1 MTPWIDAAGTAHAT
15 ATEARIVCLV
25 PSITELLCD
34 LGLARQLVGRTGF
47 CIHPREALRS
57 VAKVGGTK
65 DVDIDK
71 VRSLDPT
78 HVIVNI
84 DENTRETAE
93 RLAQCVPNL
102 IVTHPLGPLDNPPL
116 YRLLG
121 GIFGRSAEA
130 EALGSRFDAALQTL
144 QATQTADHG
153 APPERVLYLI
163 WRDPWMTVGP
173 DTYIAR
179 MLGLVGWQAWSPPS
193 TDRYPTLQLGSAA
206 GAVDRVLLSSEPY
219 AFRDKHLAEVSAAL
233 PDTRV
238 TLIDGEQV
246 SWYGSR
252 AIEGITYLSD
262 YARRTR
268 GTNHGAPYVTADR

>member
-1 MTPWIDAAGTAHAT
+1 VTPWIDAAGTAHAT
-15 ATEARIVCLV
+15 APEARIVCLV

-34 LGLARQLVGRTGF
+34 LGLAGQLVGRTGF
-47 CIHPREALRS
+47 CIHPREVLRS

-65 DVDIDK
+65 DVDIDR
-71 VRSLDPT
+71 VRALEPT

-130 EALGSRFDAALQTL
+130 ETLASRFDTALQAL
-144 QATQTADHG
+144 RATQTAEHG
-153 APPERVLYLI
+153 ARPERVLYLI

-206 GAVDRVLLSSEPY
+206 GAVERVLLSSEPY
-219 AFRDKHLAEVSAAL
+219 AFRDKHLAEVAAAL
-233 PDTRV
+233 PDAAV

-262 YARRTR
+262 YARRAR
-268 GTNHGAPYVTADR
+268 GSNHGAPYVTADC

>member
-15 ATEARIVCLV
+15 APEARIVCLV
-25 PSITELLCD
+25 PSLTELLCD

-47 CIHPREALRS
+47 CIHPRGALRS

-130 EALGSRFDAALQTL
+130 EALALRFDAALHVL
-144 QATQTADHG
+144 RATQTADHE

-179 MLGLVGWQAWSPPS
+179 MLGLVGWQVWSPPS

-238 TLIDGEQV
+238 ALIDGEQV

-262 YARRTR
+262 YARRAR

>member
-25 PSITELLCD
+25 PSLTELLCD

-65 DVDIDK
+65 DVEFDK

-93 RLAQCVPNL
+93 RLAQYVPNL

-130 EALGSRFDAALQTL
+130 EALASRFDAALQTL
-144 QATQTADHG
+144 RATQTADHG

-163 WRDPWMTVGP
+163 WRDPWMTVGA

-219 AFRDKHLAEVSAAL
+219 AFRDKHLAEVCAAL
-233 PDTRV
+233 PDTPV

>member
-1 MTPWIDAAGTAHAT
+1 MTPWVDAAGTAHTT

-34 LGLARQLVGRTGF
+34 LGLAAQLVGRTGF

-65 DVDIDK
+65 DVDVDR

-93 RLAQCVPNL
+93 RLAQYVPNL

-130 EALGSRFDAALQTL
+130 EALASRFDTALQAL
-144 QATQTADHG
+144 RATQIAEHG

-179 MLGLVGWQAWSPPS
+179 MLDLVGWQAWSPPS

-219 AFRDKHLAEVSAAL
+219 AFRDKHLAEVATAL
-233 PDTRV
+233 PEATV

-262 YARRTR
+262 YARRAR
-268 GTNHGAPYVTADR
+268 RSNPGDLYVTADR

>member
-15 ATEARIVCLV
+15 VAEARIVCLV
-25 PSITELLCD
+25 PSLTELLCD
-34 LGLARQLVGRTGF
+34 LGLASQLVGRTGF

-65 DVDIDK
+65 DVDFDK
-71 VRSLDPT
+71 VRALEPT

-84 DENTRETAE
+84 DENTRESAE

-102 IVTHPLGPLDNPPL
+102 IVTHPLAPLDNPPL

-130 EALGSRFDAALQTL
+130 EALALRFDVALQTL

-153 APPERVLYLI
+153 ARLERVLYLI

-219 AFRDKHLAEVSAAL
+219 AFRDKHLAEVATAL
-233 PDTRV
+233 PEATV

-252 AIEGITYLSD
+252 AIQGITYLSD
-262 YARRTR
+262 YARRAR